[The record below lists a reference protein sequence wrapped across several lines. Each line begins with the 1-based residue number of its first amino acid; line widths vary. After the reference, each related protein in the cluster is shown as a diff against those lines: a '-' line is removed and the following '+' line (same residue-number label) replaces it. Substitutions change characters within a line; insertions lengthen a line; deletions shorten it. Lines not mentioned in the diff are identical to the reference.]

1 MTDLPALPTGALVRA
16 ARRRDGRPQAAV
28 AGLCGIS
35 TDYLSQIERG
45 RKKPSGD
52 VLAKLA
58 AELGV
63 AVGTLLGDDDASP
76 AKTEPTVTGGA
87 AVVQALLQ
95 RKNASLRPA
104 PVHELRDRVEQAWR
118 VWQTSPTRFT
128 EAEALLPG
136 LIRNAEGT
144 VRALR
149 TGTDAGERR
158 EVLRVA
164 ADLYGLLR
172 SYCRRIGRLDL
183 SLMVADRALRAAEDA
198 DDPLRIAAAQWN
210 LGHVLLSQPGRE
222 QEAAVVAVDAS
233 RDLANVV
240 DSPAVAAV
248 GGALELV
255 VVVADA
261 RGRRPWA
268 ARDRLTAAAVPLA
281 RRSGE
286 SNVLWTVFG
295 PTNVALHALSVEMTA
310 GDAVEGLRMAD
321 QIDVSSLPSRERQFT
336 FGLEVARCYD
346 LRRDDAAVLVHLL
359 DLEELAPEDLERGPR
374 RRGVRLLGGA
384 HPLVGRIAF
393 PFPFPDDLIRVQR
406 GSDRRG
412 VHHVGEIPGSVHR
425 HDGRLL
431 LPAGLR
437 DRAAPRTETGYRV
450 QTRWRRSAMPVTCRR

>member
-16 ARRRDGRPQAAV
+16 ARRRDGRPQSAI
-28 AGLCGIS
+28 AGLCGLS

-58 AELGV
+58 GELGV
-63 AVGTLLGDDDASP
+63 AVGTLLGDDGTPP
-76 AKTEPTVTGGA
+76 ARTEPAVTGGA
-87 AVVQALLQ
+87 AVVQALLR
-95 RKNASLRPA
+95 RKDAALRPSPA
-104 PVHELRDRVEQAWR
+104 DELRDRVERAWE
-118 VWQTSPTRFT
+118 VWQTSSTRFT
-128 EAEALLPG
+128 EAEILLPG
-136 LIRNAEGT
+136 LVRDTEGT

-149 TGTDAGERR
+149 TSAGADAGERR

-183 SLMVADRALRAAEDA
+183 SMMVAERALRAAEDA

-222 QEAAVVAVDAS
+222 QEAAGVAMGAS
-233 RDLANVV
+233 RDLAAAV

-248 GGALELV
+248 RRALELV

-261 RGRRPWA
+261 RGRPWA
-268 ARDRLTAAAVPLA
+268 ARDRLTTGAVRLA

-310 GDAVEGLRMAD
+310 GDTVEGLRLTD
-321 QIDVSSLPSRERQFT
+321 RIDVSSLPSRERQFT

-359 DLEELAPEDLERGPR
+359 ELEQLAPEDLERSPLGRQMVIGLMHRARPTYR
-374 RRGVRLLGGA
+374 RQVTGIAERL
-384 HPLVGRIAF
+384 HLV
-393 PFPFPDDLIRVQR
+393 
-406 GSDRRG
+406 
-412 VHHVGEIPGSVHR
+412 
-425 HDGRLL
+425 
-431 LPAGLR
+431 
-437 DRAAPRTETGYRV
+437 
-450 QTRWRRSAMPVTCRR
+450 

>member
-1 MTDLPALPTGALVRA
+1 MTDLPTLPTGALVRA

-63 AVGTLLGDDDASP
+63 AVGTLLGDDDAPP
-76 AKTEPTVTGGA
+76 AKTEPAVTGGA

-95 RKNASLRPA
+95 RKDASLRPA
-104 PVHELRDRVEQAWR
+104 PAHELRDRVEQAWK

-128 EAEALLPG
+128 DAEALLPG
-136 LIRNAEGT
+136 LIRDAEGT

-149 TGTDAGERR
+149 TGTEAGERR
-158 EVLRVA
+158 EALRAA

-222 QEAAVVAVDAS
+222 QEAAGVAMDAS
-233 RDLANVV
+233 RDLAHVV

-248 GGALELV
+248 RGALELV

-261 RGRRPWA
+261 AGRRPWA
-268 ARDRLTAAAVPLA
+268 ARDRLTAGALPLA

-321 QIDVSSLPSRERQFT
+321 RIDVSSLPSRERQFT

-359 DLEELAPEDLERGPR
+359 DLEELAPEDLERSPLGRQLVIDLMHRARPTYR
-374 RRGVRLLGGA
+374 RQVTSIAERL
-384 HPLVGRIAF
+384 HLV
-393 PFPFPDDLIRVQR
+393 
-406 GSDRRG
+406 
-412 VHHVGEIPGSVHR
+412 
-425 HDGRLL
+425 
-431 LPAGLR
+431 
-437 DRAAPRTETGYRV
+437 
-450 QTRWRRSAMPVTCRR
+450 

>member
-1 MTDLPALPTGALVRA
+1 MTDLPALPTGALIRA

-63 AVGTLLGDDDASP
+63 AVGTLLGDDDAPP
-76 AKTEPTVTGGA
+76 AKTEPAVTGGA

-95 RKNASLRPA
+95 RKDASLRPA
-104 PVHELRDRVEQAWR
+104 PVHELRDRVEGAWK

-136 LIRNAEGT
+136 LIRDAEGT

-158 EVLRVA
+158 EVLRAA

-183 SLMVADRALRAAEDA
+183 SLMVADRALRTAEDA

-222 QEAAVVAVDAS
+222 HEAAAVAMDAS

-248 GGALELV
+248 RGALELV

-310 GDAVEGLRMAD
+310 GDAVEGLRLAD
-321 QIDVSSLPSRERQFT
+321 EIDVSSLPSRERQFT

-359 DLEELAPEDLERGPR
+359 DLEELAPEDLERSPLGRQLVVDLMHRARPTYR
-374 RRGVRLLGGA
+374 RQVTGIAERL
-384 HPLVGRIAF
+384 HLV
-393 PFPFPDDLIRVQR
+393 
-406 GSDRRG
+406 
-412 VHHVGEIPGSVHR
+412 
-425 HDGRLL
+425 
-431 LPAGLR
+431 
-437 DRAAPRTETGYRV
+437 
-450 QTRWRRSAMPVTCRR
+450 